1 MDLAERE
8 AFFAQGRG
16 GGGVAP
22 GPSVG
27 GGRPPVYPQPGGPV
41 TPSDASDWGPSPE
54 SQHESR
60 ERLARERQLEYNEYL
75 AAQQEREAHAHA
87 LGAGPNN
94 DPHAHGRP
102 GPVTED
108 TTSPGLVFDE
118 EQRPRPK
125 GGLRDIHNSDQKRRN
140 REHERKR
147 QYAAELQQQ
156 MAEQA
161 RRKQLERQKSRARDL
176 QAVGMGNVIQDMHD
190 GRLDGVDENG
200 VPLGYDYARVH
211 HTDQDAFDVA
221 EKTPAPRF
229 SAGAQNAAAR
239 ENRERGRGP
248 PGAMRGARG
257 SDGSEDQDR
266 AAAAAS
272 RRRKAEYQRELEAQ
286 MADNAARK
294 ARARREEEER
304 DARDDR
310 AAAKYDPWGKAGG
323 GAPARDASGNVQTD
337 LREMRNDFNDRL
349 DDPAAAAAYRRG
361 QQQRQQHAAYGHTP
375 DARLGG
381 PDDEPGYHP
390 GRRDGRSNPTQ
401 GARGNFRQREDAH
414 PREIEAKNRARDEL
428 QRALAQQIEEKR
440 RRKEEEKRREEE
452 EELREER
459 RLPREEQEMLREAY
473 ERERAEERARARRTR
488 ARGGGGVYPRGE

>member
-190 GRLDGVDENG
+190 GRLDGVDEKG
-200 VPLGYDYARVH
+200 VPLRLRGTRECTAPIRS
-211 HTDQDAFDVA
+211 AFDVA

-248 PGAMRGARG
+248 PGAMRGARAVRRFG
-257 SDGSEDQDR
+257 GPG
-266 AAAAAS
+266 S
-272 RRRKAEYQRELEAQ
+272 RRRRRLEA
-286 MADNAARK
+286 
-294 ARARREEEER
+294 
-304 DARDDR
+304 
-310 AAAKYDPWGKAGG
+310 AKGG
-323 GAPARDASGNVQTD
+323 VPART
-337 LREMRNDFNDRL
+337 
-349 DDPAAAAAYRRG
+349 RG
-361 QQQRQQHAAYGHTP
+361 A
-375 DARLGG
+375 DGG
-381 PDDEPGYHP
+381 
-390 GRRDGRSNPTQ
+390 
-401 GARGNFRQREDAH
+401 
-414 PREIEAKNRARDEL
+414 
-428 QRALAQQIEEKR
+428 
-440 RRKEEEKRREEE
+440 
-452 EELREER
+452 
-459 RLPREEQEMLREAY
+459 
-473 ERERAEERARARRTR
+473 
-488 ARGGGGVYPRGE
+488 